1 MIVLDTNV
9 VSELMR
15 PAPHP
20 AVVTWMLDH
29 QTDRLHTTAVTY
41 AEILYGIERL
51 PRGRRR
57 THLRSTAFDVFDA
70 FAEQVL
76 PFDAD
81 AAIEYAR
88 IVEAGERRGRPI
100 NGFDAQI
107 AAICRAHAASLAT
120 RNVKDFDGTG
130 VTIVDPWT

>member
-15 PAPHP
+15 PTPDP
-20 AVVTWMLDH
+20 SVVSWVLDH
-29 QTDRLHTTAVTY
+29 QHDELRTTAVTY

-51 PRGRRR
+51 PRGKRR
-57 THLRSTAFDVFDA
+57 TRLRTTAADVFDA

-81 AAIEYAR
+81 AAVEYAR
-88 IVEAGERRGRPI
+88 IVEGRERRGTPI

-107 AAICRAHAASLAT
+107 AAICRAQAAPLAT
-120 RNVKDFDGTG
+120 RNTKDFVGTG
-130 VTIVDPWT
+130 VTILDPWN